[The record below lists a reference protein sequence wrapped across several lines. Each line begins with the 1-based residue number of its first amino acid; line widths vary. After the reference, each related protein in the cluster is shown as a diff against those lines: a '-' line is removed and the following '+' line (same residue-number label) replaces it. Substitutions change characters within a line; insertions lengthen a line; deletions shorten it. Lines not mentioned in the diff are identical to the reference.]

1 MSQKATAS
9 KAAEA
14 KSSAQ
19 PTRSGKAEA
28 QSQIAAGGQVL
39 DLQRAYGNRAVQRM
53 FESGRLQAAGRTGHQ
68 NKHGALNIAG
78 NILRMEPSAISRQ
91 EEKEEQAQAAGR
103 MDKATVEED
112 TEVRRLADE
121 EDVARKQEGEKE
133 EPAQAKMIQRQSEED
148 KEVRRQPYKEE
159 NIRKQEASE
168 EEAVQGKFLQQQNEE
183 KDEVRRQEEE
193 EAQAKPEEEDVAQA
207 KVQREEED
215 KDAQPSLQAKLR
227 IGPANDRYEQ
237 EADRM
242 AERVLSMP
250 AAAAAP
256 KNGVATPAIQQKV
269 LATAITP
276 LVRRQPAGDGSGR
289 SASAE
294 VANKIAASRGLGS
307 PMPDGLH
314 QYMGSRFG
322 ADFSGVRI
330 HTDANADTL
339 NRSLKAQ
346 AFTVGSDVYFAQGR
360 YNPDSY
366 DGRRLVAHE
375 LTHVVQQGGA
385 SATRTMPLSTAQ
397 RSIQRL
403 SVKGVINSVLSYIP
417 GFTLLTVIL
426 GENPVTGDKV
436 PQTGKNLLKG
446 AMELIPIV
454 GPMLYGQLEETG
466 SADKAGAWLD
476 GEMKQLN
483 ITVPQIKKL
492 IEVAWDRVSIFKGIS
507 GNKEVIKEV
516 FGPVLDR
523 IVQLVRAVKSKVQEM
538 ILEGALMMA
547 GAAGRQVMDVLRK
560 NRAALLKIIENPA
573 IIITNFFKAVRLG
586 FDNFK
591 DNFGT
596 HFKAA
601 VMDWLFGAVASTGI
615 ELPKKFDLPGI
626 FSLVMQ
632 VLGLTYKNIRAR
644 LVAGI
649 ANVYG
654 EEKAEKAVS
663 MIEKGFDFIRRIITE
678 GPSAIWE
685 WIKES
690 LADLKEKV
698 IDGILT
704 WVRNTIVMKAIMK
717 LVSMLNPVGALVQA
731 AIAIYDVIVFFID
744 NWQRIQAVV
753 SAIFSAIAN
762 VALGQLT
769 QAAGFI
775 EKTMAKGMTM
785 LLAFLARLIGLG
797 GISQKV
803 REVIKKI
810 QKPINAAIEKF
821 VTFVVKKAKPIMA
834 KISGGVR
841 KLKEKGKAAVGK
853 LISWWKAKK
862 EFKTEGGEAHT
873 LSFKGKGKNA
883 RLIIRSTPQPYTRFI
898 AGAVVDTPE
907 KKAAKD
913 KALEISGKI
922 DAATNNAADKKD
934 KKMDENITKLL
945 EQLAVQTAKF
955 MAAGTGGG
963 KIKPAY
969 GALTGA
975 DFGTG
980 IRVNPLVK
988 NNEGSSVDQGYVNQN
1003 DTFRTLKARRRG
1015 GTSYYVAGHLL
1026 NNNLGGPGNNWKNLT
1041 PLTQSANTKDHE
1053 PNFEKFVKEAVNKNK
1068 KTVDFVV
1075 SAIYGSHP
1083 GLKTDKIQELKDSGD
1098 EEKADVIAAE
1108 ASVPTALDCSAV
1120 EISPK
1125 PGQVVKVHQVQNK
1138 IDTNLDSYDLEGVS
1152 AKNVWLSEMIS
1163 KGDSE
1168 LMTLKGVDKA
1178 QAKKIIVAWKSN
1190 GGFRTWSQLAAA
1202 VPGLNVNAIR
1212 ATSGLKVL
1220 LFKVS

>member
-9 KAAEA
+9 KTAEA

-53 FESGRLQAAGRTGHQ
+53 FESGRLQPAGRAGRIGHQ
-68 NKHGALNIAG
+68 NKQGALNITG

-148 KEVRRQPYKEE
+148 KEVRQQPDKEE

-183 KDEVRRQEEE
+183 KDEVRRQEGEEEKGSQAKLIERQEEE
-193 EAQAKPEEEDVAQA
+193 EAQEKPEEEDVAQA
-207 KVQREEED
+207 QVQREEED
-215 KDAQPSLQAKLR
+215 KDAQPSLQTKLR

-256 KNGVATPAIQQKV
+256 KNGVAAPAIQQKV

-276 LVRRQPAGDGSGR
+276 LVRRQPAGDGVGR

-385 SATRTMPLSTAQ
+385 SAAQAMPLSTAQ

-523 IVQLVRAVKSKVQEM
+523 IVHLVRAVKSKVQEM

-596 HFKAA
+596 HFKAS

-785 LLAFLARLIGLG
+785 LLSFLARLIGLG

-841 KLKEKGKAAVGK
+841 KLKEKGKAAV
-853 LISWWKAKK
+853 KK
-862 EFKTEGGEAHT
+862 G
-873 LSFKGKGKNA
+873 
-883 RLIIRSTPQPYTRFI
+883 
-898 AGAVVDTPE
+898 V
-907 KKAAKD
+907 
-913 KALEISGKI
+913 
-922 DAATNNAADKKD
+922 
-934 KKMDENITKLL
+934 
-945 EQLAVQTAKF
+945 
-955 MAAGTGGG
+955 G
-963 KIKPAY
+963 KIKELIFPTVKFKVGPESHSVKAIKKGKKHSILINSPSY
-969 GALTGA
+969 KIDELIATYQKKEGVNKGKLSELRTTYDKWEKMPEKDDNEKREKEKKYSPIAKLIISIMESQKDVPETKTNEIKKENEPTFDGKEKRATRVVVDPLTNKGEKGSSTTGREKVPGVDPNHTEANYRVHLLHADLRCGKAEPWNLTAASKTINQRLLGSVERFELSAVKQNKVITHDIEVKYESDPKPKWKRDVAKSIKAVARDKETGA
-975 DFGTG
+975 V
-980 IRVNPLVK
+980 I
-988 NNEGSSVDQGYVNQN
+988 GS
-1003 DTFRTLKARRRG
+1003 F
-1015 GTSYYVAGHLL
+1015 
-1026 NNNLGGPGNNWKNLT
+1026 
-1041 PLTQSANTKDHE
+1041 
-1053 PNFEKFVKEAVNKNK
+1053 
-1068 KTVDFVV
+1068 
-1075 SAIYGSHP
+1075 
-1083 GLKTDKIQELKDSGD
+1083 SGD
-1098 EEKADVIAAE
+1098 NY
-1108 ASVPTALDCSAV
+1108 S
-1120 EISPK
+1120 
-1125 PGQVVKVHQVQNK
+1125 
-1138 IDTNLDSYDLEGVS
+1138 
-1152 AKNVWLSEMIS
+1152 
-1163 KGDSE
+1163 
-1168 LMTLKGVDKA
+1168 
-1178 QAKKIIVAWKSN
+1178 
-1190 GGFRTWSQLAAA
+1190 
-1202 VPGLNVNAIR
+1202 
-1212 ATSGLKVL
+1212 
-1220 LFKVS
+1220 

>member
-1 MSQKATAS
+1 MPQKATAA
-9 KAAEA
+9 KATES

-28 QSQIAAGGQVL
+28 QSQIAPGGQVL

-53 FESGRLQAAGRTGHQ
+53 FASGRLQRALAGGKPARLNNHAS
-68 NKHGALNIAG
+68 GATPGSIPRREAG
-78 NILRMEPSAISRQ
+78 LLSRK
-91 EEKEEQAQAAGR
+91 EEKEEDIR
-103 MDKATVEED
+103 KKEATEED
-112 TEVRRLADE
+112 T
-121 EDVARKQEGEKE
+121 
-133 EPAQAKMIQRQSEED
+133 
-148 KEVRRQPYKEE
+148 
-159 NIRKQEASE
+159 
-168 EEAVQGKFLQQQNEE
+168 VQGCFLQQRNEE
-183 KDEVRRQEEE
+183 KDEVRRQAEGEEEKGPQATLIQRQEE
-193 EAQAKPEEEDVAQA
+193 EAQEKPEEEDVAQTQ
-207 KVQREEED
+207 VQREEED
-215 KDAQPSLQAKLR
+215 KDAQAPLQTKLR

-250 AAAAAP
+250 ANAAAP
-256 KNGVATPAIQQKV
+256 PNGAATPAIQQKV

-276 LVRRQPAGDGSGR
+276 LVRRQPASDGAGR

-294 VANKIAASRGLGS
+294 VTNKIGASRGLGS
-307 PMPDGLH
+307 PMPEGLQ

-330 HTDANADTL
+330 HTGANADTL

-360 YNPDSY
+360 YNPDSH
-366 DGRRLVAHE
+366 DGKRLVAHE

-385 SATRTMPLSTAQ
+385 SAARTMALSRAQ

-446 AMELIPIV
+446 AMELIPV
-454 GPMLYGQLEETG
+454 AGPILYGQLEETG
-466 SADKAGAWLD
+466 SAAKAGAWLD

-516 FGPVLDR
+516 FGPVLGR

-596 HFKAA
+596 HFKAS

-834 KISGGVR
+834 KITGGVR

-853 LISWWKAKK
+853 LIQWWKMKK
-862 EFKTEGGEAHT
+862 KFKTTGGEAHT
-873 LSFKGKGKNA
+873 LFFEGKESSANLVIASKKEDYVKFLKKIKGN
-883 RLIIRSTPQPYTRFI
+883 S
-898 AGAVVDTPE
+898 PE
-907 KKAAKD
+907 KTNALKVAKEIATEQ
-913 KALEISGKI
+913 KKRTKTELEKQQR
-922 DAATNNAADKKD
+922 A
-934 KKMDENITKLL
+934 ENIRLKIN
-945 EQLAVQTAKF
+945 QLAQFTAVI
-955 MAAGTGGG
+955 AAGTTEAPPSVVKYGPMTTEGGAT
-963 KIKPAY
+963 KMEAPI
-969 GALTGA
+969 LS
-975 DFGTG
+975 
-980 IRVNPLVK
+980 K
-988 NNEGSSVDQGYVNQN
+988 NNIKGSDVSDYAPIWQ
-1003 DTFRTLKARRRG
+1003 KANRRRPA
-1015 GTSYYVAGHLL
+1015 SSFIQGHLL
-1026 NNNLGGPGNNWKNLT
+1026 NMLLGGPGKRYNLT
-1041 PLTQSANTKDHE
+1041 PITGNQSESRGGNFANGEHE
-1053 PNFEKFVKEAVNKNK
+1053 RFVEHHVKSLVK
-1068 KTVDFVV
+1068 KGKVV
-1075 SAIYGSHP
+1075 SYTVKVVYGGHGTRPRKGLTGNEVKVTKKKAIMAY
-1083 GLKTDKIQELKDSGD
+1083 
-1098 EEKADVIAAE
+1098 EEKNL
-1108 ASVPTALDCSAV
+1108 PTKLRC
-1120 EISPK
+1120 K
-1125 PGQVVKVHQVQNK
+1125 WQV
-1138 IDTNLDSYDLEGVS
+1138 L
-1152 AKNVWLSEMIS
+1152 KNV
-1163 KGDSE
+1163 KGQWVPDNQYKAPDGVE
-1168 LMTLKGVDKA
+1168 AKGNKSVMNKLPEGDFDF
-1178 QAKKIIVAWKSN
+1178 QA
-1190 GGFRTWSQLAAA
+1190 
-1202 VPGLNVNAIR
+1202 
-1212 ATSGLKVL
+1212 
-1220 LFKVS
+1220 